1 MEAVY
6 FNDFDSAG
14 KAVLQFLHR
23 RLGFKL
29 WMVTRTHKDDWI
41 VLQSEDHGYEVSPGT
56 VFKWSE
62 SFCAEMVQGRG
73 PRIAPDSQA
82 IFAYRNAAIGQQVP
96 IKAYIGVP
104 LVCADG
110 SLFGTLCAIDPEVQP
125 VEIEKERDLVDLLG
139 ALLSTQLQRELDQID
154 TQRTRERNIA
164 TTVKDSETQFYNP
177 KSWIQILEAEDARC
191 RRYGHSAAI
200 VGLSIHSSVK
210 SAGIDS
216 YTQNDIAKVGF
227 AIKQAVRTVDA
238 VARFGPSEFAVL
250 GVECDSEGA
259 AALVQ
264 RLSDELSNVG
274 VLASIHYGMREH
286 GSSLL
291 TTLGTVKNE
300 MKSTSLRM
308 DSD

>member
-6 FNDFDSAG
+6 FHDFESAG

-41 VLQSEDHGYEVSPGT
+41 VLQSEDHGYEVNPGT

-62 SFCAEMVQGRG
+62 SFCSEMVQGRG

-82 IFAYRNAAIGQQVP
+82 IYAYRNAGIGQQVP

-110 SLFGTLCAIDPEVQP
+110 SLFGTLCAIDPDVQP

-139 ALLSTQLQRELDQID
+139 ALLSTQLQRELDQAD
-154 TQRTRERNIA
+154 NQRSVERSVA
-164 TTVKDSETQFYNP
+164 TTVKDSETQFFNP
-177 KSWIQILEAEDARC
+177 KSWVQILEAEDARC
-191 RRYGHSAAI
+191 RRYGHSAVV
-200 VGLSIHSSVK
+200 VGLSVQINTNKVNPDIG
-210 SAGIDS
+210 ADS
-216 YTQNDIAKVGF
+216 FISKVGF

-238 VARFGPSEFAVL
+238 VARFGKSDFAVL
-250 GVECDSEGA
+250 GVECDAEGA
-259 AALVQ
+259 EALVQ
-264 RLSDELSNVG
+264 RLSDELSDVG
-274 VLASIHYGMREH
+274 VVASICYELRQH
-286 GSSLL
+286 GGSLMSAL
-291 TTLGTVKNE
+291 EEVKNR
-300 MKSTSLRM
+300 MKIASIQTS
-308 DSD
+308 SN